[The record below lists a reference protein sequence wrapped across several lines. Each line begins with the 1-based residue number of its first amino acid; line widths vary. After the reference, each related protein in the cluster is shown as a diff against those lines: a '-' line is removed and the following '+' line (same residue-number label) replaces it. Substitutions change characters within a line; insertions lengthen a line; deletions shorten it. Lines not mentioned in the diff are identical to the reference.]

1 VEIHIS
7 AGLFLICKK
16 TTGLLIIKMEQKTN
30 IDRLSE
36 PGKFYVSV
44 AAFILII
51 ISIIFTFWLA
61 TDLIEYQW
69 RWYQLPKYI
78 IYKADVEILAESDG
92 EVDEIKIKGDK
103 ADIIIAYDNVKKT
116 YTVPVKSYDIDEGEM
131 ISEGEVIAEYQG
143 GYRPGV
149 MLLGLWITLKVSI
162 SSTIFGI
169 ILGLVGGIMRVS
181 KNFALKWLSIVY
193 VELVRGSPLLVQIF
207 LWYFVIGTLINQLL
221 GKFGYNNVDPVFWG
235 VAALS
240 VFTGA
245 YVVEIV
251 RAGIESIHFG
261 QKEAARSL
269 GMSYLQSMRHVIL
282 PPAIRRILPPL
293 AGQFINLIKDSS
305 LIGII
310 GIRELLRSGREVIIT
325 NLTPF
330 EIFMTVAVL
339 YLVLTFTLSMF
350 VQYLERR
357 GATN

>member
-1 VEIHIS
+1 
-7 AGLFLICKK
+7 
-16 TTGLLIIKMEQKTN
+16 MDPQTN
-30 IDRLSE
+30 IDRLSQ
-36 PGKFYVSV
+36 PVKFYVSV
-44 AAFILII
+44 AVFVLVI
-51 ISIIFTFWLA
+51 ISIMITFWYA
-61 TDLIEYQW
+61 TVLIEYQW

-78 IYKADVEILAESDG
+78 IYKADVKILAESDG
-92 EVDEIKIKGDK
+92 EVDEIKIKGDQ
-103 ADIIIAYDNVKKT
+103 ADIVVTYEKGKET
-116 YTVPVKSYDIDEGEM
+116 YTVPLKSYDIDEGDM

-149 MLLGLWITLKVSI
+149 MLIGLWITLKVSI
-162 SSTIFGI
+162 YSTIFGI

-181 KNFALKWLSIVY
+181 KNFALKWLAIVY
-193 VELVRGSPLLVQIF
+193 VELIRGSPLLVQIF

-221 GKFGYNNVDPVFWG
+221 AKFGYKNVDPIFWG

-269 GMSYLQSMRHVIL
+269 GMSYLQCMRHVIL
-282 PPAIRRILPPL
+282 PPAIKRILPPL

-330 EIFMTVAVL
+330 EIFTTVAVL
-339 YLVLTFTLSMF
+339 YLILTFSLSMF